1 MSSRVISNSESRAK
15 LSMKLKQPNEHGIV
29 VIFALASLLAL
40 FFDGNLVGQ
49 ALTQLTLWL
58 MLLSLQNKRQLIVL
72 TLCAACINALSNLGL
87 SIWLLLV
94 CGGMLLTLSLKSGSV
109 RLYRELVGTAGAIL
123 TPLVAALLVSGETI
137 FFVKAATVMTAAV
150 ALSTAMIHLAS
161 WCQWRRIQDLRLAFT
176 LSTFAAIA
184 MLCLASHQPMQIAL
198 ALAPF
203 VLQAIWLVKRR
214 KASFKQLGQIEAITL
229 LWVAI
234 LIILQRFAV
243 F

>member
-1 MSSRVISNSESRAK
+1 MSSSVISNSESRAK
-15 LSMKLKQPNEHGIV
+15 LSKTLRLPNEHGIV
-29 VIFALASLLAL
+29 VIFALESLLAL

-72 TLCAACINALSNLGL
+72 TLCAACISTPANLGL

-123 TPLVAALLVSGETI
+123 APLVAALLASGATS

-161 WCQWRRIQDLRLAFT
+161 WFQWRRIQDLRLALT
-176 LSTFAAIA
+176 LTTFATLV
-184 MLCLASHQPMQIAL
+184 MLCLASLQPIIIAL
-198 ALAPF
+198 TLAPF
-203 VLQAIWLVKRR
+203 VLQAIWLAKRR